1 MKGLKTFP
9 RGGIHPHGRKH
20 LTNDKTVVR
29 AGIPDTLTVP
39 LGQHLGAPAEAVV
52 AAGDEVT
59 EGMMIGKPAGFISA
73 AVHSPV
79 DGTVKELTDVYLA
92 NGMRST
98 AVVIEKKEGFTPS
111 DKEKDGSWK
120 DRSAEELNEI
130 VKASGIVGLGG
141 ATFPANVKYAVPKGE
156 KAEYLI
162 INAVECEP
170 YLSADHRLML
180 EKTAEIF
187 EGLRILKKI
196 VQPEKIAIGIEINKP
211 DAIELMEKTA
221 IEENFDLEVVPLKLK
236 YPQGDEKQLIK
247 AVTGRE
253 VPSGGLPIAV
263 GCVVSNVGTV
273 NAVYEAVVLQKP
285 LYERIVSVSGKGV
298 SNPGNF
304 LVRVGTPV
312 SQLLEACGGT
322 VDNPAK
328 IVIGGPMMGFSIF
341 DTETPVTKGTSGILV
356 LTDKE
361 AAAAARTA
369 CLSCGKCIGV
379 CPMGLNPTKM
389 FKYID
394 HSDYEGAMQTGLMDC
409 KECGCCAYTCPAH
422 IPLVQGM
429 RLGKKMARKKKVS

>member
-9 RGGIHPHGRKH
+9 RGGIHPHGKKN
-20 LTNDKTVVR
+20 LTNKKVVVR
-29 AGIPDTLTVP
+29 AEIPETLVVP
-39 LGQHLGAPAEAVV
+39 MSQHLGAPAEAVV
-52 AAGDEVT
+52 VAGDEVT
-59 EGMMIGKPAGFISA
+59 EGMLIGKPAGFISA
-73 AVHSPV
+73 AIHSPV

-92 NGMRST
+92 NGMKSV
-98 AVVIEKKEGFTPS
+98 AVVIEKKEGFIPIERS
-111 DKEKDGSWK
+111 MSVGWK
-120 DRSAEELNEI
+120 DKSPQELNEI
-130 VKASGIVGLGG
+130 VKNSGIVGLGG

-180 EKTAEIF
+180 EKPAEII
-187 EGLRILKKI
+187 EGLRIIKKM
-196 VQPEKIAIGIEINKP
+196 VEPEKIAIGIEINKP
-211 DAIELMEKTA
+211 DAIEVIRKQA
-221 IEENFDLEVVPLKLK
+221 SEENFELEVVPLKLK

-273 NAVYEAVVLQKP
+273 NAVYEAVVLDKP
-285 LYERIVSVSGKGV
+285 LYERNVSVTGLGV
-298 SNPGNF
+298 KNPGNF
-304 LVRVGTPV
+304 LVRVGTPI
-312 SQLLEACGGT
+312 SQLLDACGGT
-322 VDNPAK
+322 VERPAK
-328 IVIGGPMMGFSIF
+328 IVVGGPMMGFSIY

-361 AAAAARTA
+361 VGASARTA
-369 CLSCGKCIGV
+369 CLSCGKCVNV

-389 FKYID
+389 FKLIE
-394 HSDYEGAMQTGLMDC
+394 HSDYEGAMGTNLMDC
-409 KECGCCAYTCPAH
+409 KECGCCAYSCPAH